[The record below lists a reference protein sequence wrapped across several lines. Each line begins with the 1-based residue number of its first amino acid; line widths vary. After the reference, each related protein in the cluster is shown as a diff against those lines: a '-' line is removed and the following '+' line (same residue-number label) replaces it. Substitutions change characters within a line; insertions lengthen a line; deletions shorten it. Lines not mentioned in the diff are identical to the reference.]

1 MSSSQLLQTP
11 QKSACS
17 SLQKKNFLTGFLEHD
32 PGHEF
37 LVILNC

>member
-11 QKSACS
+11 EISACD
-17 SLQKKNFLTGFLEHD
+17 SLQEKSFSTGFLEHD
-32 PGHEF
+32 HGHEF